1 MKYKKLKAS
10 GAESTE
16 IAYRQLFNEIAGADA
31 SSQTSKTLSKAGNIF
46 NKVRTAARV
55 KDQALPRMFLE
66 QVNQTN
72 VRNNQPIESSSLSD
86 VNVFNTPTRNI
97 QAPKQQTAPVQ
108 TQPLNLIDRVRQSA
122 IRKRAAQ
129 NPAVATSL
137 LGGLGNMD
145 LLNR

>member
-1 MKYKKLKAS
+1 MKK
-10 GAESTE
+10 
-16 IAYRQLFNEIAGADA
+16 
-31 SSQTSKTLSKAGNIF
+31 
-46 NKVRTAARV
+46 NKSPKFKHAQP
-55 KDQALPRMFLE
+55 KQQMFLE
-66 QVNQTN
+66 QLNQTN

-97 QAPKQQTAPVQ
+97 QAPRQQTAPVQ
-108 TQPLNLIDRVRQSA
+108 TQPLSPLDRVRQNT